1 MASLTG
7 CLYMP
12 VGRLPALDEAAA
24 SPPVP
29 DRSLVLRT
37 VFRNGG
43 LRTQELVKPYS
54 RLDVDHLVV
63 TVTPTA
69 GGGGIPILER
79 DLSGP
84 AILAD
89 IPIGG
94 LRPDTTYRITG
105 RAFAR
110 PGRDL
115 ADILSVD
122 ASSSIDLTVT
132 RDDRPGPVALPVQLR
147 DRIFD
152 GQASTSVLILPGGV
166 TDLGRERITS
176 GPLVNLTLN
185 MVSPRAT
192 QAVVRPWRLQDVDH
206 VVVTPRIFV
215 PGLGYRLL
223 APATGLPELRPDVPV
238 VLLTIPA
245 SQLAERIPL
254 VVGNLWHDQ
263 DYQLEAAAYDA
274 VGNVLTQPDC
284 LMNIRVER
292 DDQVQLADRDMRLVF
307 KPRPFSGTAL
317 IRLVRRDPL
326 LTLARTEVSIRRL
339 VNGSAPEQLE
349 TPFSVTTFPTS
360 LRLNRLAPFANYVL
374 EARGLDASGTVKA
387 TGRAVVNV
395 LDDDDLG
402 EVTLEL

>member
-1 MASLTG
+1 
-7 CLYMP
+7 MP
-12 VGRLPALDEAAA
+12 VGKLPALDEAAA
-24 SPPVP
+24 IPPAP
-29 DRSLVLRT
+29 DRSLVLRA

-54 RLDVDHLVV
+54 RQDVDHLVV

-152 GQASTSVLILPGGV
+152 GQASASVLILPGGV
-166 TDLGRERITS
+166 TDLGRERISS
-176 GPLVNLTLN
+176 GARMSLTLN
-185 MVSPRAT
+185 LASDRST
-192 QAVVRPWRLQDVDH
+192 QAVVRPWRVQDVDQ
-206 VVVTPRIFV
+206 VVVIPRIFV
-215 PGLGYRLL
+215 PGLGYRPM
-223 APATGLPELRPDVPV
+223 APATGLPELRPDAPV
-238 VLLTIPA
+238 ALLTIPA

-254 VVGNLWHDQ
+254 VLGNLRHEQ
-263 DYQLEAAAYDA
+263 DYQLEATAYDA
-274 VGNVLTQPDC
+274 VGDVLTQPDC
-284 LMNIRVER
+284 LLNFRVER
-292 DDQVQLADRDMRLVF
+292 DDRVQLPNSDLRLLF
-307 KPRPFSGTAL
+307 KPRAFSGTAL

-326 LTLARTEVSIRRL
+326 LTLARAELSIKRL
-339 VNGSAPEQLE
+339 ENGNAPEQLD
-349 TPFSVTTFPTS
+349 TPFTVTTFPTS

-374 EARGLDASGTVKA
+374 EARGLDASGSVKV